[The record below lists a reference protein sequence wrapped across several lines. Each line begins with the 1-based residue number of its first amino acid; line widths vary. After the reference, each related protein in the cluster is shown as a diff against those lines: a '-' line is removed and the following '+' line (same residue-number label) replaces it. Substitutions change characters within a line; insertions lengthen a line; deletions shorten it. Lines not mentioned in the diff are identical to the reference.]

1 MTTLIFGIIIGALFV
16 LTVENTIMIHR
27 KPPKKEQIELTDE
40 ERRKAEEDKQDQ
52 EEWKNLMGFMGR
64 ERK

>member
-16 LTVENTIMIHR
+16 LTVENTIMLHR
-27 KPPKKEQIELTDE
+27 KPPKKEQIEMTDE
-40 ERRKAEEDKQDQ
+40 ERCKAEEEKQDQ